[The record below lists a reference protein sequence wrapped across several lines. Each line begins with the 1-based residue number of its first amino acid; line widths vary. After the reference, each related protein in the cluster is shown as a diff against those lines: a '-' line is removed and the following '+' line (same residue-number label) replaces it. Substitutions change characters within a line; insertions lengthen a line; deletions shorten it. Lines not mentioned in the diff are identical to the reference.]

1 MLTKTLII
9 IISENFVSSK
19 WLGNYDIKSL
29 LHTIYE
35 AVINS
40 IHQDLPHY
48 IKLLWE
54 QQHAIKRFKEE
65 SKILSQ

>member
-1 MLTKTLII
+1 MLTKILII

-40 IHQDLPHY
+40 IHQDLPHH
-48 IKLLWE
+48 IKLLWK
-54 QQHAIKRFKEE
+54 QQHAIKKFKEE

>member
-9 IISENFVSSK
+9 IISENFVSTK

-40 IHQDLPHY
+40 IHQDLPHH

-54 QQHAIKRFKEE
+54 QQHALKRFKEE